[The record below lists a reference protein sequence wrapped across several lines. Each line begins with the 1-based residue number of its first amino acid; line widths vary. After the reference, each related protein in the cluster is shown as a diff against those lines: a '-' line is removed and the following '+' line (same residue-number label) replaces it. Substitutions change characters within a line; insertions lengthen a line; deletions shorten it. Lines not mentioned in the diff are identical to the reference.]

1 MRDALEREAQRSV
14 PHKSFAVEYKRVVEA
29 STLHEAVPPKI
40 FKLGREPERS
50 CFRNYIIKSLACNI
64 VRDILCA
71 DRRTRIIYHVAY
83 AEFFRRNGGE
93 KTFSSVL
100 FEGYR
105 RGKRAARSVAG
116 DVAEAGF
123 VYRLRKRKGAAVHYR
138 DFSAL
143 QKNFNSIKFHTRY
156 RCEHM
161 FPGPHSDAVRK
172 REAVRR

>member
-1 MRDALEREAQRSV
+1 MNTVACRYRDVVRRRNRSGERQIAEQVYHLMRDALEREAQRSV

-40 FKLGREPERS
+40 FKLGRESERS

-105 RGKRAARSVAG
+105 
-116 DVAEAGF
+116 
-123 VYRLRKRKGAAVHYR
+123 
-138 DFSAL
+138 
-143 QKNFNSIKFHTRY
+143 
-156 RCEHM
+156 
-161 FPGPHSDAVRK
+161 
-172 REAVRR
+172 